1 MSAWVLGGA
10 LALLTVSVGLPYIW
24 FVRRRGNATVA
35 GLHALAGLRWREFA
49 TLVGQAMQQRGLRH
63 GGRDGDDPGGDGHG
77 SRLVMTDGS
86 QRWLLS
92 CKHGLAYHLGDNH
105 VRELAEEMEAA
116 GARHG
121 ILLTEGRVR
130 ARALASAARH
140 GVEVIDGRRL
150 WPLLRPYLSTELR
163 SQVEAG
169 ADRRARLESVVA
181 VLAALLLG
189 VATALWGPALG
200 QSLAGT
206 LAARR
211 EAAAAVPAQPP
222 TEATREPALPAVSG
236 PLPEDADIEAFPDDE
251 TLQFYRSEVVR
262 AVSLQPGIGRT
273 HWMTH
278 NTLVVERT
286 GSIDAIWPLICAELE
301 RYPALR
307 TVRVQLNPRPG
318 RDEQVRWR
326 QCRTQ

>member
-63 GGRDGDDPGGDGHG
+63 GGRDGDDPGGDGRG

-169 ADRRARLESVVA
+169 ADRAFDIGTKPRLK
-181 VLAALLLG
+181 
-189 VATALWGPALG
+189 
-200 QSLAGT
+200 
-206 LAARR
+206 
-211 EAAAAVPAQPP
+211 
-222 TEATREPALPAVSG
+222 
-236 PLPEDADIEAFPDDE
+236 AF
-251 TLQFYRSEVVR
+251 
-262 AVSLQPGIGRT
+262 
-273 HWMTH
+273 
-278 NTLVVERT
+278 
-286 GSIDAIWPLICAELE
+286 LE
-301 RYPALR
+301 RIHARPAY
-307 TVRVQLNPRPG
+307 G
-318 RDEQVRWR
+318 RALEKGGAY
-326 QCRTQ
+326 TYA